1 MSPIWLQCNIVN
13 PEAIY
18 AQPTEMDPDTFI
30 HIFEHTYSHILDKEK
45 NVWEEF
51 VESLKEDWK
60 GESDVYILI
69 KVYKNKKF

>member
-30 HIFEHTYSHILDKEK
+30 HIFEHTYSHILDKKLAGKNLEK
-45 NVWEEF
+45 GGDRTE
-51 VESLKEDWK
+51 K
-60 GESDVYILI
+60 G
-69 KVYKNKKF
+69 KVM